1 MTGGTPEVRRER
13 RSLPDLLDWAE
24 NLPESLTWTN
34 WPAPAGMRGIRVEE
48 FLDEDGSFVA
58 RAELPGMDPDKDID
72 LEIDNGML
80 VIRAERREEKRERGR
95 TEFRYGKFTRR
106 LALPEG
112 ADESEVSARYTDGI
126 LEVRMPVSEK
136 RPEARAIPVQRTG

>member
-1 MTGGTPEVRRER
+1 MTGTPEVRRER

-34 WPAPAGMRGIRVEE
+34 WPAPAAMRGIRVEE
-48 FLDEDGSFVA
+48 FIDDDGFFVA

-80 VIRAERREEKRERGR
+80 VIRAERQEEKRERGR